1 MSQENVEIVRRG
13 WEAFES
19 GDLSGLLDTM
29 SDEVVSRR
37 IGLDAAT
44 ATYHGKEGYLELTAD
59 WNEGFAEWS
68 ATAEEFIDAG
78 DCVVVRNRQIARG
91 EASGV
96 PVESDFWFVYMVDQG
111 KIVRQD
117 MYASKAQALEAAG
130 LRE

>member
-13 WEAFES
+13 WEAFER
-19 GDLSGLLDTM
+19 GDLTGLLETM

-37 IGLDAAT
+37 IGLDT
-44 ATYHGKEGYLELTAD
+44 ITYHGKEGYLELTTD

-78 DCVVVRNRQIARG
+78 DCVVVRNHQIARG

-96 PVESDFWFVYMVDQG
+96 PVESDFWFVYAIGEG
-111 KIVRQD
+111 KIVQQD
-117 MYASKAQALEAAG
+117 MYVSKDQALDAAG